1 MDNLVNQYLDIFPDG
16 IKYSRAECDFNNPED
31 ISKSILRI
39 KPEIIINCAAYTDVN
54 NSEID
59 IKKALKIN
67 SIAVKAI
74 ALAAN
79 IVDALVI
86 HFSTDYVFDGSN
98 SDSYTENS
106 PTNPINN
113 YGKSKLQGERKLIN
127 FTDKYIII
135 RTSWVYGKGKNN
147 FVYKII
153 KNIQQR
159 KKLAVVN
166 YECSSPTYTKSLA
179 LIVKMFIEKYFRMS
193 KKKLE
198 YGIYNFSGDVRIS
211 RYTFAKEIIEIM
223 NTFILII
230 ILESPLFRIN

>member
-1 MDNLVNQYLDIFPDG
+1 MDNSVNQYLIFFLIG

-39 KPEIIINCAAYTDVN
+39 KPEVIINCAAYTDVN

-79 IVDALVI
+79 IIDALVI

-106 PTNPINN
+106 PTNP
-113 YGKSKLQGERKLIN
+113 
-127 FTDKYIII
+127 D
-135 RTSWVYGKGKNN
+135 
-147 FVYKII
+147 
-153 KNIQQR
+153 
-159 KKLAVVN
+159 
-166 YECSSPTYTKSLA
+166 
-179 LIVKMFIEKYFRMS
+179 
-193 KKKLE
+193 
-198 YGIYNFSGDVRIS
+198 
-211 RYTFAKEIIEIM
+211 
-223 NTFILII
+223 
-230 ILESPLFRIN
+230 